1 MKSPVRGRA
10 LPAALLLGLAW
21 PAASLAEA
29 PLVLTDILP
38 VHGIAARVMDGVG
51 APGLLVPPGASPH
64 GYALRPSEA
73 RALQEADV
81 VFWVGED
88 LEPWLE
94 ESIASLPRHA
104 TIVELSALDGLTLL
118 PYREDAEFMDGHDHD
133 HGQDQDHGS
142 DDHAAHAEPDHDHP
156 ARDDAAHDDEHD
168 HDHAAAEPDPG
179 HDHDGMDQHIWLDP
193 QNAIVIAAAMADTLA
208 ERDPGNAPLYDANA
222 VAFAEEIAS
231 LEAEV
236 AARLAPAEGK
246 RFVVFHDAYHYF
258 EARFGFEAS
267 GSIAFSDASAPSAER
282 IREVREAIAAREVA
296 CVFAEPQFNADLTR
310 TVIEGTGARAGT
322 LDPLG
327 THLEPG
333 PGFYP
338 ALMLDLG
345 DRLAGCL
352 TEN

>member
-1 MKSPVRGRA
+1 MKSPDRGRA

-21 PAASLAEA
+21 PAASLAEV
-29 PLVLTDILP
+29 PRVLTDILP

-94 ESIASLPRHA
+94 EPIASLPRHA
-104 TIVELSALDGLTLL
+104 TIVELSTLDGLTLL
-118 PYREDAEFMDGHDHD
+118 PYREDAEFEDGHD

-142 DDHAAHAEPDHDHP
+142 DDHAAQ
-156 ARDDAAHDDEHD
+156 DDE
-168 HDHAAAEPDPG
+168 HDHAAAEHDHG
-179 HDHDGMDQHIWLDP
+179 HDHDHDHGGMDQHIWLDP

-222 VAFAEEIAS
+222 VAFAEEIAG

-236 AARLAPAEGK
+236 AARLAPVEGK

-267 GSIAFSDASAPSAER
+267 GSIAFRDASAPSAER

-296 CVFAEPQFNADLTR
+296 CVFAEPQFNTDLTR